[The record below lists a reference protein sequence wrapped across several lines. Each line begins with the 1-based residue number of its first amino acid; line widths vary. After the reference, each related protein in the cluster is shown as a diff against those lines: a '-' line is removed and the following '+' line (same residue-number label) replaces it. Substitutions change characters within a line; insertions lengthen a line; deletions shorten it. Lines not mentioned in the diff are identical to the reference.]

1 MQHTKKS
8 EQGQVLIL
16 LTVGIITLLGFT
28 ALAIDGGRLYGE
40 RRHIQGVA
48 DTSSLTGALYIAQ
61 YEGAITSTV
70 LDAAENSALFRSS
83 SNGYTT
89 SGATTVTVN
98 ITQSQ
103 SYYYV
108 ETVINTALDPIIAQI
123 VYSGPLNVGAK
134 SIARVLKQPI
144 FADGQALYAM
154 SPSQKNAIEFT
165 GDADMKVTGT
175 GIFSNSSH
183 DTNSISFGGS
193 STTYVDG
200 YVKTVG
206 GVNLAGT
213 VLNPDDTPFSDYSA
227 VGQNSPPYVP
237 TPECSLLPAGSRTTS
252 GGEVYFTPGRY
263 ASITENGH
271 TTYHFAPGFYCITGA
286 FTTTNGEFEGE
297 DVSFYVETGNVSLAG
312 TVDFSAADNGLMLGK
327 QNWNGML
334 LHVAQ
339 GRLTINGNADSDYIG
354 TVYVP
359 TPANPSCKLN
369 GSSDSEGFSMQLV
382 CDSINING
390 TGQLFINYDQS
401 NIYKPPVK
409 VDLVQ

>member
-1 MQHTKKS
+1 MKEVNRS
-8 EQGQVLIL
+8 ERGQVLIL

-61 YEGAITSTV
+61 YEGAITSSV
-70 LDAAENSALFRSS
+70 LADAENSALFRAST
-83 SNGYTT
+83 NGYTN
-89 SGATTVTVN
+89 GGDTTITVN
-98 ITQSQ
+98 ITKSA

-123 VYSGPLNVGAK
+123 VYNGPLNVGAR

-154 SPSQKNAIEFT
+154 SPTQKNALEFT
-165 GDADMKVTGT
+165 GDGDIKVTGT
-175 GIFSNSSH
+175 GIFSNSAH
-183 DTNSISFGGS
+183 GTNSISFGGS
-193 STTYVDG
+193 STTIIDG
-200 YVKTVG
+200 FAKSVG
-206 GVNLAGT
+206 GVNTGAT
-213 VLNPDDTPFSDYSA
+213 VLNPDDTPFTDFTN
-227 VGQNSPPYVP
+227 VGQESSPYVP
-237 TPECSLLPAGSRTTS
+237 TPDCSLLDPGVRTTS

-263 ASITENGH
+263 ANITENGH
-271 TTYHFAPGFYCITGA
+271 TKYHFGSGFYCITGA

-312 TVDFSAADNGLMLGK
+312 NVNFSAADNGLMLGK

-369 GSSDSEGFSMQLV
+369 GGSDSEGFSMQLV

-401 NIYKPPVK
+401 NVYIAPVI
-409 VDLVQ
+409 VDLFE